1 MLKKLKL
8 LITVSALLASSL
20 LYADAAPLRVY
31 NTNALK
37 WEYLVDMPGA
47 QVVVLTGDPRK
58 KEYFV
63 TRVKLPA
70 HFMVP
75 PHSHLIDENDTVI
88 SGTYYLGVGTKA
100 SEKHTIAL
108 KPGSF
113 VVIPANTPHF
123 GWTKTV
129 TVLQI
134 SGVGPWGVVKVPTK
148 G

>member
-1 MLKKLKL
+1 MFKKLKL

-20 LYADAAPLRVY
+20 LYADTASLRVF

-37 WEYLVDMPGA
+37 WEDLADMPGA
-47 QVVVLTGDPRK
+47 QVVALTGDPAK

-63 TRVKLPA
+63 TRIKLPA
-70 HFMVP
+70 HYKVP
-75 PHSHLIDENDTVI
+75 PHLHLIDENDTVI

-100 SEKHTIAL
+100 SEKQTIAL

-123 GWTKTV
+123 GWTKTE
-129 TVLQI
+129 TIIQI
-134 SGVGPWGVVKVPTK
+134 SGVGPWGVVIPKSK
-148 G
+148 S